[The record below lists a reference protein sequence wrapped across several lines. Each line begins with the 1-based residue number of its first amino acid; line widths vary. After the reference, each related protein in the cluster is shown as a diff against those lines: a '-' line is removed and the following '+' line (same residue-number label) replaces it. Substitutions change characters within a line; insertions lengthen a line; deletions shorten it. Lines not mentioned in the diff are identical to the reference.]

1 MKMNKSFKYWQWR
14 TIITTM
20 LGYALFYF
28 VRKNFSFA
36 MPGLAAEYAISN
48 TSFGI
53 ILAIVGLVYG
63 LSRFA
68 NGLLADRMNARYHM
82 SLGLLLCAAASLAFG
97 FAPALLGIEI
107 GVAPHSLVVAFGVL
121 LVLNNIFQ
129 GSGFPPCARLLS
141 HWIPPQE
148 LATKMSIWN
157 TSHSIG
163 AGLLAILC
171 GFIMGH
177 MGSDLSSNA
186 EDVERMTR
194 NYITTN
200 FKDDVKKSD
209 IRIAKVNSVSVS
221 EANDATVAQV
231 VYTYKP
237 NYEDG
242 RRVSEAYIFTH
253 EDYTD
258 VKSLIAENA
267 EITTEEIASDTGLPA
282 PQAKALQSIVSLS
295 SNAGAWRWCFWLP
308 GIIALIGALGI
319 FVFLRDTPKS
329 VGLPELE
336 NKTSALADD
345 TNPEEY
351 RRFVRKKVYGNKL
364 IWILAFAN
372 FFVYVVRF
380 SVLDWGPKFLTEARD
395 MSYAYAGWTVAIFE
409 IFGIIGML
417 VAGWATDKWF
427 GGRAHRTCV
436 FCMLGTALF
445 MTIFYLLPGD
455 VHPLVL
461 ICVLAMAGF
470 FIYGPQALIG
480 IAAANQATKK
490 AAATA
495 NGLTGIFGYLSVFV
509 SGLGVGVLVDHFGWN
524 YVFVGM
530 IAMAV
535 VGMGVFLLMWGAK
548 RDGYDEQTA

>member
-1 MKMNKSFKYWQWR
+1 
-14 TIITTM
+14 M

-221 EANDATVAQV
+221 ESNDATVAQV

-267 EITTEEIASDTGLPA
+267 EISTEEIASDTGLPA

-308 GIIALIGALGI
+308 GIIALMGALGI

-417 VAGWATDKWF
+417 ASGWATDKWF